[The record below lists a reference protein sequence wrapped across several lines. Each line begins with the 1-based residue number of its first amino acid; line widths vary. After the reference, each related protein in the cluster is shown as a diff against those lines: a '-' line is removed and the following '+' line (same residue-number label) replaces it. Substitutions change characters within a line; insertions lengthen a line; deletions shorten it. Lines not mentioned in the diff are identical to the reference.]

1 LRNLWQFHLT
11 LFYCKAKSLAPSIT
25 PERAADLTAEFNN
38 LLEKATPLIER
49 YRYLYADPFTFLSE
63 LEAQA
68 HPDVSGE

>member
-1 LRNLWQFHLT
+1 MAISSDT
-11 LFYCKAKSLAPSIT
+11 LLLQSQEFGTPSIT

>member
-1 LRNLWQFHLT
+1 MAISSDT
-11 LFYCKAKSLAPSIT
+11 LLLQSQEFGTPSIT

-38 LLEKATPLIER
+38 LLAKATPLIER

>member
-1 LRNLWQFHLT
+1 MAISSDT
-11 LFYCKAKSLAPSIT
+11 LLLQSKAFGTPSIT